1 MKQYNYRY
9 EAAPQDRRYPAMANQ
24 TAPGTAESK
33 QRDNNPMSDFNLG
46 KRSVS
51 FFVFELFQKN
61 NGFVLVFD

>member
-1 MKQYNYRY
+1 MKQYNYMY
-9 EAAPQDRRYPAMANQ
+9 EAAPQDWRYPAMANQ

-46 KRSVS
+46 KRSVYS
-51 FFVFELFQKN
+51 VFKLFEKN